1 MNNQVY
7 DLLDVYPV
15 GSQPE
20 DEGSDYNPTA
30 SSQSSGTTGTPVAS
44 PAYTANELWRV
55 SRLFVS
61 HEANLAR
68 LARVG
73 PVVRHGWCEL
83 VDKATTKKEGDVPLA
98 ERQGYIQLSFDGVNH
113 VRPS

>member
-1 MNNQVY
+1 MDHPVY

-20 DEGSDYNPTA
+20 DEGSDYNPD

-44 PAYTANELWRV
+44 PAYTAGELWRV
-55 SRLFVS
+55 ARLFTS

-83 VDKATTKKEGDVPLA
+83 VDKATTKREAGVPLDS
-98 ERQGYIQLSFDGVNH
+98 RQGYIQLSFDGVNH
-113 VRPS
+113 VRLS